1 MKRRMLTII
10 TLLILIILMVMA
22 LDLKG
27 VASAKISVSENQNSS
42 TQKAADGV
50 LMNSEEFT
58 LKLIPATSANSAS
71 QITSTIQG
79 GNYVLIQPISPN
91 DDSGC
96 CCKKYLSCVE
106 K

>member
-1 MKRRMLTII
+1 MKKRMLTII
-10 TLLILIILMVMA
+10 TLLIIVILVVMA

-27 VASAKISVSENQNSS
+27 VASAKISFENQNSS

-50 LMNSEEFT
+50 LFTSEVYK
-58 LKLIPATSANSAS
+58 LKLIPAASGNSAS
-71 QITSTIQG
+71 QVTSIIQG
-79 GNYVLIQPISPN
+79 GNYVLSQPISPN